1 MLGCEPWYLDVH
13 TSCFCSPKVGDPKWA
28 RALGVTL
35 YSSRSELC
43 KQAEGPEKGGSSW
56 GPSQGQQRCLPP
68 QAPSGTGRRQ
78 LQTAQAAE
86 RSRGESSHCVWR
98 ESGGRETLSQDS
110 VLCPAPPPPPP
121 VSGSPILGG
130 WVGGWLSALPLALK
144 LSTVVPTGGGDRL
157 GVMRASPSRRQFSG
171 PSPRGRP
178 SELPRAVRKLS
189 QRSLSGDG
197 SLLRGTETRR
207 GRSGPALWV

>member
-1 MLGCEPWYLDVH
+1 MSTPAAFAAPKWVTPSGPEPWESLSTLPEVSFASKQRDQRR
-13 TSCFCSPKVGDPKWA
+13 VGAP
-28 RALGVTL
+28 GVL
-35 YSSRSELC
+35 LKGSRDASHPRPLRGRGGDSC
-43 KQAEGPEKGGSSW
+43 KQLRLQKGHGEKAAIVCGGRV
-56 GPSQGQQRCLPP
+56 G
-68 QAPSGTGRRQ
+68 AGRRSPRT
-78 LQTAQAAE
+78 LCSAQ
-86 RSRGESSHCVWR
+86 
-98 ESGGRETLSQDS
+98 
-110 VLCPAPPPPPP
+110 PPPPPP